1 MNQPADNT
9 FEHYERKEGD
19 EAHMVRFRLSESHY
33 QTLARLARYHQT
45 TIASL
50 ISGCVPRVIEKYR
63 VLRALDV
70 RSDQEDQARR
80 EQ

>member
-1 MNQPADNT
+1 MNKPAENT
-9 FEHYERKEGD
+9 FERHEHKEGD
-19 EAHMVRFRLSESHY
+19 EKHTVRFRLSESHY
-33 QTLARLARYHQT
+33 QTLAWLAHYHQT

-70 RSDQEDQARR
+70 RSDQENRARR